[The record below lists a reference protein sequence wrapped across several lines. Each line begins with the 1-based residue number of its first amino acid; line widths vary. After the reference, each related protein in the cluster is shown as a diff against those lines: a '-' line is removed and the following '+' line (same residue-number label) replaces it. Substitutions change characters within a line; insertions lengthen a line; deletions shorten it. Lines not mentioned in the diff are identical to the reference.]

1 VSASEKLKALDE
13 ALDTQHFLATLN
25 YYIGP
30 GARTAVS
37 RESMQEYRDVKAA
50 LVALPHIVAVVEAA
64 ESVTSADQG
73 AWHGSRLLL
82 ALAALD
88 EALS

>member
-1 VSASEKLKALDE
+1 MSASDKLSMLNDGHTMSGLKVVPIYRKTGPKGGGDE
-13 ALDTQHFLATLN
+13 SYTRA
-25 YYIGP
+25 
-30 GARTAVS
+30 
-37 RESMQEYRDVKAA
+37 RDVES
-50 LVALPHIVAVVEAA
+50 VMDALPKLLAVVEAA

-82 ALAALD
+82 SLTALE